1 MDEYSRIL
9 IEQYCMDHSSAK
21 SRRLQKL
28 VEKSYDITAQY
39 TDADGI
45 FIEKMI
51 DQEQDSGLKK
61 ALEDSDHRGAMG
73 K

>member
-28 VEKSYDITAQY
+28 VENGKLKTNPMKGMVAAVSV
-39 TDADGI
+39 GI
-45 FIEKMI
+45 VM
-51 DQEQDSGLKK
+51 S
-61 ALEDSDHRGAMG
+61 R
-73 K
+73 